1 MHFYQRKIKVL
12 KLFDFKALKYK
23 RFFQVVLRSL
33 ETFSFLAVVLKKF
46 RLFKRTAEIVLA
58 IRQFCYT
65 LICHFLWR

>member
-46 RLFKRTAEIVLA
+46 EIGRAHV
-58 IRQFCYT
+58 
-65 LICHFLWR
+65 